1 MNSTELFQR
10 ANRLT
15 DDNDHAG
22 RAPLPITCGETN
34 ISLWTGLYSIIDMAA
49 YELRGSENKDFTKV
63 SKVGSIRLLP
73 REVQLRP
80 CCISNW
86 VHHIVFYY
94 PSKPGRREVCDDD
107 DDDDM
112 VISNVAK
119 IDLLKSQYLTVPIRR
134 QIPTLLHRRIRQTGK
149 QGIGAVG
156 TLSAAI
162 LEPPARGLALCIAM

>member
-107 DDDDM
+107 DDI

-134 QIPTLLHRRIRQTGK
+134 QIPTLLHRRIRQTVK
-149 QGIGAVG
+149 QGIGAAGSGDSGV
-156 TLSAAI
+156 
-162 LEPPARGLALCIAM
+162 PRARPCIVHCHVSFP